1 MLVKKTTKKITNV
14 QKIPMDREI
23 TKNLGEFFGRSIIN
37 ITPND
42 DEKKLTYSIRKN
54 ERVQLDYEF
63 NKETIQKIKAQLG
76 RDDEETQLNVGR
88 LAGKFWLSLI
98 VLAYEQRQ
106 NEYEIK
112 GKFKYQ
118 DIVNLWG
125 VSEGSKLYSDIR
137 NLFISLSSAK
147 FIQKT
152 HEKNETKVRFYSLI
166 NTGEIVEKKDE
177 AQATTFSFFLN
188 PEALGLT
195 ADWIRYGRLSKS
207 YQDEGYLSLPLDD
220 LKNSIKDVNYINFRE
235 RLRLFGGSVISIGVI
250 LEEWIKITN
259 PDKLKRKNYCITM
272 VNNFLS
278 KAKKE
283 NELKDFTLKT
293 ATGKNWRY
301 EFQINISK

>member
-1 MLVKKTTKKITNV
+1 
-14 QKIPMDREI
+14 MDREI